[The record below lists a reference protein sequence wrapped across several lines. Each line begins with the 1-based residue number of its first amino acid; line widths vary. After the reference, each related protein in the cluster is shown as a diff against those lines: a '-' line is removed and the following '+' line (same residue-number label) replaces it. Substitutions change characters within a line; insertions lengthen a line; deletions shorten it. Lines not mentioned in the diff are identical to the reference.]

1 MTIVEVWE
9 LQKRIEELF
18 AENGQYVCFDFHDYE
33 DNIEKAFAEH
43 GFTPDETKRL
53 IKAFVCEGDTG
64 FEVNI
69 QQIIEE
75 LCDMYDFSC
84 EIWLDCVF
92 ESCGLDVYVLSFH
105 LRDGDCHDTYSMHNV
120 YYWD

>member
-1 MTIVEVWE
+1 MAIVEVWD

-18 AENGQYVCFDFHDYE
+18 TENGQYVCFDFHDYE
-33 DNIEKAFAEH
+33 DNIDKAFADH
-43 GFTPDETKRL
+43 GFTPEETKRL
-53 IKAFVCEGDTG
+53 IKTFVCEGDTG

-75 LCDMYDFSC
+75 LCEMYDFSC

-105 LRDGDCHDTYSMHNV
+105 LRDEDCHDAYSMHNV